1 MARLVRTGVA
11 WVVTLLVLSLS
22 SVDLP
27 HVSGAHHDSD
37 FEIVVIAHDASS
49 HRFSSDGSAQPVRP
63 DHCLACHWGRSFRPG
78 AESRALSAPVE
89 ETTLVL
95 ASAQPFVPVR
105 APVAQPPLRSPPA

>member
-1 MARLVRTGVA
+1 MVRTGVA

-27 HVSGAHHDSD
+27 HLSGAHHDSD
-37 FEIVVIAHDASS
+37 FDIVVVAHDASS
-49 HRFSSDGSAQPVRP
+49 HRVTGDDSAQPVRP
-63 DHCLACHWGRSFRPG
+63 DHCLACHWGRSFKPG
-78 AESRALSAPVE
+78 TEPSLLSAPVE

-95 ASAQPFVPVR
+95 VSAPQLVPVR